1 MFYLL
6 KIFAFSRFN
15 IGIKYII
22 KNKVCCDNIINHCTV
37 IDNLI
42 YTSIKYNN
50 ILLMQFCID
59 ELKKCSLERNFN
71 YQVSLIFISLLYDNI
86 EFMKK
91 LLNKKILSP
100 KNIWFYTNDYD
111 KLKNNIISI
120 IVENNLDI
128 YDIIDLNIR
137 RFLISKQH
145 EILHEIRKNKIK
157 NLIK

>member
-1 MFYLL
+1 
-6 KIFAFSRFN
+6 
-15 IGIKYII
+15 
-22 KNKVCCDNIINHCTV
+22 
-37 IDNLI
+37 
-42 YTSIKYNN
+42 
-50 ILLMQFCID
+50 
-59 ELKKCSLERNFN
+59 
-71 YQVSLIFISLLYDNI
+71 
-86 EFMKK
+86 MKK

-137 RFLISKQH
+137 RFLILKQN
-145 EILHEIRKNKIK
+145 EILPEVRKNKIK